1 MTAITAP
8 APTTASRARNVGL
21 WTLQVLL
28 AAVYAFSA
36 FGKLTAEA
44 QNVAGFQAM
53 GLGNTGM
60 YIIGCLELAGA
71 IAMFV
76 PRLTGLAA
84 LCFVALMTG
93 AVVMTLAIGG
103 RCAAIPATVGVVAA
117 VVAWGRRDGAAPA
130 GGLGSAAEPH
140 RRRHDRQNGGLS
152 RRCAAQAAVSSIT
165 GDPADRRGR
174 SPSRPGYRGVVP
186 MTAKYSTTCAVCA
199 AGIQPGE
206 EIGEGRQWLGAPGLC
221 RRCRAGWC
229 RREQRR
235 PGQRSAEQRS
245 AGAAQ

>member
-8 APTTASRARNVGL
+8 ATTTSRAANAGL

-44 QNVAGFQAM
+44 QNVAGFAAM

-60 YIIGCLELAGA
+60 YVIGALELAGA

-93 AVVMTLAIGG
+93 AVIMTLAIGG
-103 RCAAIPATVGVVAA
+103 GALAAIPATVGVVAA
-117 VVAWGRRDGAAPA
+117 VVAWGRRD
-130 GGLGSAAEPH
+130 ST
-140 RRRHDRQNGGLS
+140 RRLVAS
-152 RRCAAQAAVSSIT
+152 VRR
-165 GDPADRRGR
+165 
-174 SPSRPGYRGVVP
+174 
-186 MTAKYSTTCAVCA
+186 
-199 AGIQPGE
+199 
-206 EIGEGRQWLGAPGLC
+206 
-221 RRCRAGWC
+221 
-229 RREQRR
+229 
-235 PGQRSAEQRS
+235 
-245 AGAAQ
+245 